1 MTSVPGVPGHGIAGQ
16 LARFAC
22 IGVASTVAYAVLY
35 LGLRDA
41 GVIAQAANAI
51 SLLLTALANTA
62 ANRRLTFA
70 VAGRADRTRHL
81 LQGLIAFGAGL
92 LLTAPA
98 LAIVHLISA
107 RPARSTEVAAL
118 IAASLLAT
126 AARFVLYR
134 WWVFRP
140 RQA

>member
-1 MTSVPGVPGHGIAGQ
+1 MMACAPSVSRPGIAGQ
-16 LARFAC
+16 MVRFAC
-22 IGVASTVAYAVLY
+22 IGVASTVAYTVLY

-70 VAGRADRTRHL
+70 VEGRAGRTRHL

-92 LLTAPA
+92 ALTAPA

-107 RPARSTEVAAL
+107 RPAHRTEVAAL

-126 AARFVLYR
+126 AVRFVLYR
-134 WWVFRP
+134 WWVFRG
-140 RQA
+140 